1 MSSTW
6 WLLVAVAVVDMP
18 VVVVVLVDCYKAL
31 F

>member
-6 WLLVAVAVVDMP
+6 WLAVVEAVVDMP
-18 VVVVVLVDCYKAL
+18 VVVVVLAVCYKAL